1 MEPWRELDAIDAAP
15 KRLVFD
21 TVPAPKE
28 GVRMP
33 PSKTVRLAPRK
44 GNAEAPVPACVNA
57 SVTHRT
63 DGVERTPSRHLG
75 PVVAQKPEDEGPFSR
90 PERAHNRADLLVQRG
105 D

>member
-1 MEPWRELDAIDAAP
+1 MND
-15 KRLVFD
+15 
-21 TVPAPKE
+21 

-33 PSKTVRLAPRK
+33 PSNTVRLAPRK